1 MVWRGRWHGPLI
13 VIFMFLMVM
22 VRLQIIHIVNSWL
35 IMLKP
40 SMFYINIIC
49 NQIIVS
55 MTSFISLVLYI
66 VIISLICMTIFRSW
80 SSLYN
85 NISIA
90 QPIRIVFWSMF
101 NIVFIVKTPIFVR
114 VLIQITFLL
123 NLSNPSFNFSISYS
137 RRNWRWHLT
146 FFRRRLLPSI
156 IAMMIRTSWTISRV
170 IHWNLMMML
179 VLLVVILPAHNIP
192 VLIDILL
199 FSLSLSIKHILILP
213 IVIFSPLILIVMIIH
228 SLVSLF
234 FSLMIIVII
243 LMMPLILYIFPV
255 STFNPPLFLRSGS
268 WSWLSWLYFLLSFH
282 ILWISLKWHWYN
294 RSLPFN
300 RHIRHY
306 SIYICIFLRSLFF
319 ILCTLLLFCD

>member
-1 MVWRGRWHGPLI
+1 
-13 VIFMFLMVM
+13 
-22 VRLQIIHIVNSWL
+22 
-35 IMLKP
+35 
-40 SMFYINIIC
+40 
-49 NQIIVS
+49 
-55 MTSFISLVLYI
+55 
-66 VIISLICMTIFRSW
+66 
-80 SSLYN
+80 
-85 NISIA
+85 
-90 QPIRIVFWSMF
+90 MF

-137 RRNWRWHLT
+137 RRNRRWNLT

-192 VLIDILL
+192 VLIDVLL

-213 IVIFSPLILIVMIIH
+213 VIIFSPLILIVMIIH

-243 LMMPLILYIFPV
+243 LMMPLILYILPL

-268 WSWLSWLYFLLSFH
+268 RPWLSWLYFFLPFH
-282 ILWISLKWHWYN
+282 ILWISLCRNWCN
-294 RSLPFN
+294 CSLPFN
-300 RHIRHY
+300 RDIWYY
-306 SIYICIFLRSLFF
+306 SIYICIFLSSLFF
-319 ILCTLLLFCD
+319 LICSLLLFLDNLIFFRGYFYSLWQLSIV

>member
-1 MVWRGRWHGPLI
+1 
-13 VIFMFLMVM
+13 
-22 VRLQIIHIVNSWL
+22 
-35 IMLKP
+35 
-40 SMFYINIIC
+40 
-49 NQIIVS
+49 
-55 MTSFISLVLYI
+55 
-66 VIISLICMTIFRSW
+66 
-80 SSLYN
+80 
-85 NISIA
+85 
-90 QPIRIVFWSMF
+90 MF

-137 RRNWRWHLT
+137 RRNRRWHLT

-156 IAMMIRTSWTISRV
+156 ITMMIRTSWTISRV
-170 IHWNLMMML
+170 IHGKLMMM
-179 VLLVVILPAHNIP
+179 LLVVILPAHNIP

-199 FSLSLSIKHILILP
+199 FSLSLSIKHVLILP

-243 LMMPLILYIFPV
+243 LMMPLILYILPL
-255 STFNPPLFLRSGS
+255 STFNPPLFLRSWSRS
-268 WSWLSWLYFLLSFH
+268 WFSSLYFFLSFH
-282 ILWISLKWHWYN
+282 ILRKSLSWNWCN

-306 SIYICIFLRSLFF
+306 SINICIFLRSLFF